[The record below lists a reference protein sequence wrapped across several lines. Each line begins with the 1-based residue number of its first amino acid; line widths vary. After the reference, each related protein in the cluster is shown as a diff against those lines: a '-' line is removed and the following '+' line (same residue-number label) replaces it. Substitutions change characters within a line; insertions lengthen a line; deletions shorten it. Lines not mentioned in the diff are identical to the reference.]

1 MEMDE
6 RFRSFFNKQKENQQE
21 ADVASEEKEDSATAE
36 QEKEVAID
44 SAAIVKEQLGSYN
57 DGSVIEIPTADL
69 IELEDNPYNAK
80 DEEGLQTLAD
90 DIREAGLI
98 HELIVRDHPQRKGKY
113 QVLCGNNRL
122 RACRDILGMES
133 IRCKYR
139 KFDTEDEAYSMVVKD
154 NELNRNVTPVEK
166 ARAIHLRL
174 QKMKENQDYGSGD
187 RTSEIVARD
196 FAINKSDVYR
206 WEKADRLSSDYKNL
220 FNTGDIKLST
230 AEILGSLPEEV
241 QNRIWKVSGGKKLTA
256 EQAGNAKAI
265 LALDDETTDDQLKL
279 AIFAKEK
286 KTTVKQPPVRYK
298 AHVYDWDKL
307 TPEEREKFVVK
318 ALEAYSADA
327 RAKAMHQ
334 REQEMTEQSLLDA
347 GQQQLPL
354 DEEHGDDVNE

>member
-6 RFRSFFNKQKENQQE
+6 RFRNFFNKQKENQQE
-21 ADVASEEKEDSATAE
+21 ADVASEEKEESATAE

-57 DGSVIEIPTADL
+57 DGSVIELPTADL
-69 IELEDNPYNAK
+69 VELEDNPYDAK
-80 DEEGLQTLAD
+80 SEEDLKLLAE
-90 DIREAGLI
+90 DIRNAGLI
-98 HELIVRDHPQRKGKY
+98 HELIVRDHPQLEGKY

-139 KFDTEDEAYSMVVKD
+139 KFDNEDSAYSMVVKD
-154 NELNRNVTPVEK
+154 NELNRNVTPIEK

-174 QKMKENQDYGSGD
+174 KKIKEGLDFGSGE

-196 FAINKSDVYR
+196 FAISKSDVYR
-206 WEKADRLSSDYKNL
+206 WDKADRLSNNYKSL

-241 QNRIWKVSGGKKLTA
+241 QDRIWKVSGGKKLTA
-256 EQAGNAKAI
+256 EQAGKAKAT
-265 LALDDETTDDQLKL
+265 LAMDDEITDEQLKF
-279 AIFAKEK
+279 AIFEK
-286 KTTVKQPPVRYK
+286 DKKPTVKQPPVRYK
-298 AHVYDWDKL
+298 AHIYDWDKL
-307 TPEEREKFVVK
+307 TPEEREKFVIK

-334 REQEMTEQSLLDA
+334 KEQEMTEQSLLDA

-354 DEEHGDDVNE
+354 DEE

>member
-1 MEMDE
+1 MAWSNGFQKFFDE
-6 RFRSFFNKQKENQQE
+6 QKRNQQDAE
-21 ADVASEEKEDSATAE
+21 VVSGEKEDSSTADL
-36 QEKEVAID
+36 EKEVAID
-44 SAAIVKEQLGSYN
+44 SAAIVKEQLGSYT

-80 DEEGLQTLAD
+80 NEEELRILAD
-90 DIREAGLI
+90 DIWEAGLI
-98 HELIVRDHPQRKGKY
+98 HELIVRDHPLQEGKY

-122 RACRDILGMES
+122 RACRDILGMKS

-139 KFDTEDEAYSMVVKD
+139 KFETEDEAYSMVVKD

-206 WEKADRLSSDYKNL
+206 WDKAERLSNNYKNL

-256 EQAGNAKAI
+256 EQAGNAKTI
-265 LALDDETTDDQLKL
+265 LALDEETTDDQLKL

-286 KTTVKQPPVRYK
+286 KQTVKQPPVRYK
-298 AHVYDWDKL
+298 THIYDWDKL
-307 TPEEREKFVVK
+307 SPEEREKFVIK

-334 REQEMTEQSLLDA
+334 KEQEMTEQSLLDA

-354 DEEHGDDVNE
+354 NEK